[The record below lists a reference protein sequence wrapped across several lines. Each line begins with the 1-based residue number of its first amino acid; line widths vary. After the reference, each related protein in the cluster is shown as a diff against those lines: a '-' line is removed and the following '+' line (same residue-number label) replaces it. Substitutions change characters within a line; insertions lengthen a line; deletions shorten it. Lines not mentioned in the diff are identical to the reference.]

1 MLGAS
6 KFDLEVNAQKIKNMF
21 KSFHQTPGQI
31 HNTNVNNKFS
41 EIVVR
46 LKYFGMT
53 VTNKNYI
60 D

>member
-1 MLGAS
+1 
-6 KFDLEVNAQKIKNMF
+6 MF

-60 D
+60 DWEIKTRINFGYAS